1 MGWLGYCFFFFSYPN
16 FSPNIDNIYIILGL
30 SRKNKNSRE
39 ENNRDCCWRRG
50 RKKIQNKERLSEH
63 DETNI
68 KFLKEA
74 INCIPLT
81 IEDGANF
88 ENAAFIFNLQPSSLL
103 LQQERVIGNI
113 NFPRMAATI

>member
-1 MGWLGYCFFFFSYPN
+1 M
-16 FSPNIDNIYIILGL
+16 
-30 SRKNKNSRE
+30 
-39 ENNRDCCWRRG
+39 
-50 RKKIQNKERLSEH
+50 KKITAIALGEEVEKKQNKERLSEH
-63 DETNI
+63 DETSI
-68 KFLKEA
+68 KFLEEA

-113 NFPRMAATI
+113 NFPRMVATI